1 MKITRRQIR
10 EIIKEEIEMLSE
22 EDSQPVDDVLLRISD
37 LMDGFIKE
45 NNPDRLQETLGKLQ
59 SLIDNYSL
67 AEILPQNWAN

>member
-1 MKITRRQIR
+1 MKITRRHIR

>member
-22 EDSQPVDDVLLRISD
+22 EDSQPVDDVLLSVSD
-37 LMDGFIKE
+37 LMDGFIRE